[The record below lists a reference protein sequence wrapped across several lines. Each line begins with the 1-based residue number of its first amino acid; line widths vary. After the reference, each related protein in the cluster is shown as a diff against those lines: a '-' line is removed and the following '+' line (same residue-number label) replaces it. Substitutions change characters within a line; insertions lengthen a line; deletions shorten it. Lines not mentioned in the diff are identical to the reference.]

1 MNNVRQNRLSFAT
14 DLTAAVRE
22 AEAVFIA
29 VGTPSRR
36 GDGHADL
43 TYVYQAAREI
53 AAAIDGFTVIV
64 TKSTVP
70 VGTGDEVE
78 RIIREARPDA
88 DFAVVSNPEFL
99 REGAAISDFKRP
111 DRILIGLED
120 TRAEQVMREIY
131 RPLYLNQ
138 APILVTNRRTSEL
151 TKYAA
156 NAFLAT
162 KITFI
167 NEIANL
173 CEEVGADVQDVA
185 RGIGLDNRIGAKFLH
200 AGPGYGG
207 SCFPKDTQALIKT
220 AQDYGTPIRI
230 VETVAAVN
238 DQRKRAMARKV
249 LAACGGSRARQ
260 DHRASRPHLQ
270 AEHRRHARIRRRSSI
285 VTALQDAGAKLNVFD
300 PEGMEQAR
308 LYLENLTY
316 CGDPYACCEGA
327 AALVIVT
334 EWDAFRAL
342 DLERVKSLLA
352 APVLVDLR
360 NIYDPAEVCAA
371 RALPMSASGAAGIE
385 PSRRHDRLSA
395 DRSCTIGKTLRAR
408 LRGHQHMAR
417 CGVRHGFGRQPT
429 TSAETISPVSKLRQ
443 DWPAR
448 QHGNGIK

>member
-1 MNNVRQNRLSFAT
+1 MQIAMVGSGYVGLVSGACFADFGHKVCCIDKDAGRIAALKAGKMPIYEPGLSELVMNNVRQNRLSFAD
-14 DLTAAVRE
+14 DLAAVTG

-78 RIIREARPDA
+78 RIIRETRPGIDV
-88 DFAVVSNPEFL
+88 AVVSNPEFL

-120 TRAEQVMREIY
+120 RRAEVVMREIY

-167 NEIANL
+167 NEIASL
-173 CEEVGADVQDVA
+173 CEEVGADVQEIA
-185 RGIGLDNRIGAKFLH
+185 RGIGLDNRIGSKFLH

-207 SCFPKDTQALIKT
+207 SCFPKDTQALLKT
-220 AQDYGTPIRI
+220 AQDHGSPVRI

-238 DQRKRAMARKV
+238 EQRKRAMSRKV
-249 LAACGGSRARQ
+249 LAACGGSVRGKTIAVLGLTFKPNTDDMR
-260 DHRASRPHLQ
+260 DSPAISV
-270 AEHRRHARIRRRSSI
+270 I
-285 VTALQDAGAKLNVFD
+285 TALQDSGARINAFD

-308 LYLENLTY
+308 LYLDGLTY
-316 CGDPYACCEGA
+316 CGDPYSCCKGA

-342 DLERVKSLLA
+342 DFERVKTLLA
-352 APVLVDLR
+352 APILVDLR
-360 NIYDPAEVCAA
+360 NIYEPEEV
-371 RALPMSASGAAGIE
+371 RRQGFTYVSIGRAAG
-385 PSRRHDRLSA
+385 
-395 DRSCTIGKTLRAR
+395 
-408 LRGHQHMAR
+408 
-417 CGVRHGFGRQPT
+417 
-429 TSAETISPVSKLRQ
+429 
-443 DWPAR
+443 
-448 QHGNGIK
+448 

>member
-14 DLTAAVRE
+14 DLTQAVRE
-22 AEAVFIA
+22 ADAVFIA

-43 TYVYQAAREI
+43 SYVYQAAREI
-53 AAAIDGFTVIV
+53 AASIQGFTVIV

-78 RIIREARPDA
+78 RIIRETRADA

-120 TRAEQVMREIY
+120 KRAEQVMREIY

-173 CEEVGADVQDVA
+173 CEEVGADVQDIA
-185 RGIGLDNRIGAKFLH
+185 RGIGLDNRIGSKFLH

-220 AQDYGTPIRI
+220 AQDHGTPVRI

-249 LAACGGSRARQ
+249 LAACGGAVRGKTIALLGLTFKPNTDDMRDSPAI
-260 DHRASRPHLQ
+260 A
-270 AEHRRHARIRRRSSI
+270 I

-327 AALVIVT
+327 SALVIVT

-342 DLERVKSLLA
+342 DLSRVKSLLG

-360 NIYDPAEVCAA
+360 NIYDPDEVI
-371 RALPMSASGAAGIE
+371 RQGFTYVSVG
-385 PSRRHDRLSA
+385 
-395 DRSCTIGKTLRAR
+395 
-408 LRGHQHMAR
+408 RGR
-417 CGVRHGFGRQPT
+417 
-429 TSAETISPVSKLRQ
+429 E
-443 DWPAR
+443 
-448 QHGNGIK
+448 